1 MVRAMLHPVACTR
14 AGTGAILALLLTT
27 VVVAQDPNPRPAVR
41 QARPA
46 KPAVPAPRWADG
58 TINLGAP
65 LGQNGKWEGNEP
77 LVTDPDNYEN
87 KLGRAERRGRIHVK
101 DVPMQPWAR
110 ALLKERNDRF
120 LADEPYTRCKP
131 SPMAR
136 SVGTAYGIEFL
147 NIPGSGRVYMFQT
160 GGAHTYRTIY
170 TDGRGHSPKRDKSY
184 LGDSIGRWEGDTLVI
199 DTVGFNEGAWMDR
212 YGMPHTDQLHTI
224 ERITRLDFNT
234 LDYSVTIDDPGAYTA
249 PWTSGFT
256 KTWEE
261 GTDLFEYVCQENN
274 FGPQLMVGVEDG
286 KRDDAVVYVP

>member
-1 MVRAMLHPVACTR
+1 MA
-14 AGTGAILALLLTT
+14 GAIVALLLTA
-27 VVVAQDPNPRPAVR
+27 VGAAQDPNPRPAAR
-41 QARPA
+41 QARAA
-46 KPAVPAPRWADG
+46 KPSAPAPRWPDG

-87 KLGRAERRGRIHVK
+87 RLGRTERRGRVHIN

-110 ALLKERNDRF
+110 ALIKERNERF

-131 SPMAR
+131 SPAAR
-136 SVGTAYGIEFL
+136 SVGTAYGIELL
-147 NIPGSGRVYMFQT
+147 NTPGTGRVYLFQT
-160 GGAHTYRTIY
+160 GGAHSYRTIY
-170 TDGRGHSPKRDKSY
+170 TDGRAHPSKPAKTY
-184 LGDSIGRWEGDTLVI
+184 FGDSIGHWEGDTLVI

-234 LDYSVTIDDPGAYTA
+234 LDYAVTVEDPGAYTA
-249 PWTSGFT
+249 PWTSGYT
-256 KTWEE
+256 KTWED

-274 FGPQLMVGVEDG
+274 FGPQLMVGVDEGRREDTPF
-286 KRDDAVVYVP
+286 YVP

>member
-1 MVRAMLHPVACTR
+1 MAHRSLRQLIAAAMA
-14 AGTGAILALLLTT
+14 AWLLTG
-27 VVVAQDPNPRPAVR
+27 VGAAQDPNPRPAVR

-46 KPAVPAPRWADG
+46 KPSAPAPRWPDG

-87 KLGRAERRGRIHVK
+87 RLGRAERRGRVHIN

-110 ALLKERNDRF
+110 ALIKERNDRF

-131 SPMAR
+131 SPAAR
-136 SVGTAYGIEFL
+136 SFGTAYGIELL
-147 NIPGSGRVYMFQT
+147 NSPGTGRVYLFQT
-160 GGAHTYRTIY
+160 GGSHSYRTIY
-170 TDGRGHSPKRDKSY
+170 TDGRAHPAKPGKTYFGHS
-184 LGDSIGRWEGDTLVI
+184 IGHWEGDTLVI
-199 DTVGFNEGAWMDR
+199 DTVGFNESAWMDR

-234 LDYSVTIDDPGAYTA
+234 LDYVVTVEDPGAYTA
-249 PWTSGFT
+249 PWTSGYT
-256 KTWEE
+256 KTWED

-274 FGPQLMVGVEDG
+274 FGPQLMVGVDEGRREDTPF
-286 KRDDAVVYVP
+286 YVP